1 MRNELPPAP
10 PAKGGWPWTDGA
22 HASREGPPD
31 GRSWP
36 RISIVTPS
44 LNQETFIEAAIRS
57 VLLQAYPSVELIVID
72 GGSTDGSVDT
82 IAKYAPWLAHSICES
97 DSGPAN
103 ALNKG
108 FRLATGEILGFL
120 NADDFL
126 LPECLATVAREFRM
140 HPGVDVVSGH
150 GFMAKASGE
159 LATPIFSDRWNVKTF
174 VYDACVL
181 VQPATFFRRR
191 MFQQADGFKETPR
204 TTWDMEL
211 WADMALAGATFHSV
225 DEFLAAHR
233 IHTASISGSPHLMK
247 QRRQDARA
255 VRQKMKGR
263 RETLRDRVYSLVHRV
278 RKFSGHPRRTLSQRM
293 FLYST
298 LNRWSL

>member
-1 MRNELPPAP
+1 VPTDLPPAP
-10 PAKGGWPWTDGA
+10 PAKTLWPWTDGS
-22 HASREGPPD
+22 HAASEGPPD

-44 LNQETFIEAAIRS
+44 LNQGTFIEAAIRS
-57 VLLQAYPSVELIVID
+57 VLLQAYPNVELIVVD

-82 IAKYAPWLAHSICES
+82 ISKYGRWLAHSICES

-108 FRLATGEILGFL
+108 FKLATGEILGFL
-120 NADDFL
+120 NADDFF
-126 LPECLATVAREFRM
+126 LPGCLATIAREFGR

-159 LATPIFSDRWNVKTF
+159 LGTPIFSDPWNLKTF

-191 MFQQADGFKETPR
+191 TFQQVDGFKETPQ

-211 WADMALAGATFHSV
+211 WADMALAGAAFHSV

-233 IHTASISGSPHLMK
+233 IHAASITGSPHLKK
-247 QRRQDARA
+247 QRRRDARA

-263 RETLRDRVYSLVHRV
+263 RETLRDRLYSLVHRV

-293 FLYST
+293 FFYSA

>member
-1 MRNELPPAP
+1 MPSLTPNELPPAP
-10 PAKGGWPWTDGA
+10 PAKSGWPWTDEA
-22 HASREGPPD
+22 DASSEASP
-31 GRSWP
+31 WP

-44 LNQETFIEAAIRS
+44 LNQGAFIEAAIRS
-57 VLLQAYPSVELIVID
+57 VLLQAYPRVELIVVD

-82 IAKYAPWLAHSICES
+82 IAKYAPWLAHSICER

-108 FRLATGEILGFL
+108 FRRATGEILGFL

-126 LPECLATVAREFRM
+126 LPGCLATVAREFWM

-159 LATPIFSDRWNVKTF
+159 LATPIFSDRWNVKKF

-181 VQPATFFRRR
+181 IQPATFFRRR
-191 MFQQADGFKETPR
+191 TFQQVDGFKETPQ

-233 IHTASISGSPHLMK
+233 VHTASISGSPHLMK

-255 VRQKMKGR
+255 IRQKMKGR
-263 RETLRDRVYSLVHRV
+263 RETLRDRIYSLVHRV
-278 RKFSGHPRRTLSQRM
+278 GKFSGHPRRTLSQRM
-293 FLYST
+293 FFYST